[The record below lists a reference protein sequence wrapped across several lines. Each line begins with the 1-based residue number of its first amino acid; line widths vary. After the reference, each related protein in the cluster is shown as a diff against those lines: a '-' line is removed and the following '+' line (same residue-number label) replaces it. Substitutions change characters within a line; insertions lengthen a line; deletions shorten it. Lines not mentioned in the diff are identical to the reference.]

1 MKIRA
6 MVVALGMV
14 SLLSGCEGMDN
25 NALLQSGAQ
34 AFQAYSLNDAR

>member
-25 NALLQSGAQ
+25 
-34 AFQAYSLNDAR
+34 